1 MTEIVNE
8 NWQQAVRDIN
18 VAKIKVM
25 LDGDPSLVNQG
36 IVHTRANGTTYS
48 KSPLRMVNTSLD
60 AARLMLDAG
69 ADPNDGADAGLAIL
83 KACPE
88 VADLLLD
95 AGADIN
101 RIGNE
106 QGTALM
112 FEVEMKNVDLI
123 QLYLD
128 RGANVNY
135 QREMDGNSALHF
147 AARNG
152 LEQIVDMLLNGGA
165 DPTLKNNN
173 GQTAL
178 NIADSV
184 GATKVVERLE
194 NSEG

>member
-1 MTEIVNE
+1 MRAN
-8 NWQQAVRDIN
+8 D
-18 VAKIKVM
+18 VAKMKAL
-25 LDGDPSLVNQG
+25 LDVDSSLINQG
-36 IVHTRANGTTYS
+36 IVHTRANGTTYC
-48 KSPLRMVNTSLD
+48 KSPLRMVNTCLD
-60 AARLMLDAG
+60 AARLLLDAG

-88 VADLLLD
+88 VAACLLD
-95 AGADIN
+95 AGADVN

-112 FEVEMKNVDLI
+112 FEVEMNNAKLI
-123 QLYLD
+123 QLYVD

-152 LEQIVDMLLNGGA
+152 LDKIVDLLLDGGA
-165 DPTLKNNN
+165 DSTLENNS

-178 NIADSV
+178 EIARTV
-184 GATKVVERLE
+184 NATLVIAKLE
-194 NSEG
+194 TAKKSTNNNSD